1 MIESTLALPTKA
13 TAMLVR
19 PIFSLCYPLVKKR
32 WYAKLQCKALHIR
45 DSLFEDY
52 FRDSSQIKKDDMIA
66 FLKANAA
73 YTVKDSLSLV
83 GGKEREI
90 MKKSAKLLR
99 ETIPGSVLEEM
110 PGYYHGDFS
119 LNHPQEFSR
128 KLLDW
133 ISDRTH

>member
-1 MIESTLALPTKA
+1 MVI
-13 TAMLVR
+13 
-19 PIFSLCYPLVKKR
+19 
-32 WYAKLQCKALHIR
+32 
-45 DSLFEDY
+45 
-52 FRDSSQIKKDDMIA
+52 
-66 FLKANAA
+66 
-73 YTVKDSLSLV
+73 
-83 GGKEREI
+83 I

-133 ISDRTH
+133 ISDRTQ